1 MNKPKLLIVST
12 FDELCGIAGYTRAL
26 LTQIDDIFECEV
38 FDLDQYFMRSAD
50 PKLVKIADA
59 QIDELCNRLNQFDAV
74 NIQLEHGTLGQQP
87 RDIARRFEKIA
98 HAAPRLSVT
107 FHTVLQGQFRE
118 QLASVLGRGWRGASG
133 ILPLLASARRDY
145 YLNYRILKAIR
156 NKQQANASA
165 VITHT
170 KRDARNIHYIN
181 GIKNV
186 FHHPLVFHRSSEI
199 ERIKSR
205 NYNDDFPMLRGLPH
219 GAKIIGL
226 FGFLSPYKGFEVA
239 LKALRHLPDDWH
251 IALFGG
257 LHPNEIRKGVK
268 LNAYIETL
276 LKEIRG
282 GETFLDNIA
291 GDNIKIDLSLEKLD
305 NLFTNPQ
312 DMAGRVHFVGSLSD
326 QQFANA
332 TMMCDCAVFP
342 YEEVGQSASG
352 PISIAIEMGVR
363 IIASRTRAFLQLE
376 RYFPGRI
383 EFFEIGNHIE
393 LAQRILSEPEQNL
406 KIEQAQWTAITNA
419 DTYAKANGIG
429 DMNVILK

>member
-1 MNKPKLLIVST
+1 MTKPKLLIVST

-26 LTQIDDIFECEV
+26 LPQLDDIFECEV
-38 FDLDQYFMRSAD
+38 FDLDQYFMRGTD

-59 QIDELCNRLNQFDAV
+59 QIDALCQRLDQFDAV
-74 NIQLEHGTLGQQP
+74 NIQLEHGTLGHRP

-98 HAAPRLSVT
+98 AAAPRLSVT
-107 FHTVLQGQFRE
+107 FHTILQDQFRE
-118 QLASVLGRGWRGASG
+118 HLASLLKKGWRAAPG
-133 ILPLLASARRDY
+133 ILSLLASARREY
-145 YLNYRILKAIR
+145 YLNHRILKAIR
-156 NKQQANASA
+156 DKQQANASA

-170 KRDARNIHYIN
+170 KRDARNIEYVN

-186 FHHPLVFHRSSEI
+186 FHHPLVFHRSSDI
-199 ERIKSR
+199 EKIKNA
-205 NYNDDFPMLRGLPH
+205 NYRDDFPMLRGLPQ

-268 LNAYIETL
+268 INAYIATL

-282 GETFLDNIA
+282 GETFLGNVA
-291 GDNIKIDLSLEKLD
+291 ADNIKIDLSLQNMD
-305 NLFTNPQ
+305 NLFVNPQ
-312 DMAGRVHFVGSLSD
+312 DMASRVYFVGSLSD

-332 TMMCDCAVFP
+332 MLLCDCTVFP

-352 PISIAIEMGVR
+352 PVSIAIEMGVR
-363 IIASRTRAFLQLE
+363 IIASRTRAFMQLE

-383 EFFEIGNHIE
+383 EFFEIGNHVE
-393 LAQRILSEPEQNL
+393 LAQRILSEPKHEG
-406 KIEQAQWTAITNA
+406 KFAPPQWTAATNA
-419 DTYAKANGIG
+419 DIYARANGLAVS
-429 DMNVILK
+429 M